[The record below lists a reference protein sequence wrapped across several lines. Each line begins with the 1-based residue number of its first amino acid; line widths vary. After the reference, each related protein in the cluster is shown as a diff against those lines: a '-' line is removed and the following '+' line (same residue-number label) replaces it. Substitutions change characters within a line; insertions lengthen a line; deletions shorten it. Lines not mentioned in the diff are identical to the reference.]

1 MRGMIA
7 LTLASSSSFAC
18 PWLHSGLLVAQIWQT
33 SLRPSQCHLSVQ
45 HVGQRNVSGIILL
58 SKLAGVN
65 CHTNTITISVHNIQ
79 LVSNTCNVNADM
91 DNMLLHIM
99 LCGFEERKKPAIHSG
114 DWAARITLTA
124 LETDQHALAGIR
136 EKTIREEWRTD
147 KKENVS
153 GSCLPI
159 Q

>member
-1 MRGMIA
+1 
-7 LTLASSSSFAC
+7 
-18 PWLHSGLLVAQIWQT
+18 
-33 SLRPSQCHLSVQ
+33 
-45 HVGQRNVSGIILL
+45 
-58 SKLAGVN
+58 
-65 CHTNTITISVHNIQ
+65 
-79 LVSNTCNVNADM
+79 
-91 DNMLLHIM
+91 MLLHIM
-99 LCGFEERKKPAIHSG
+99 LSGFEERKMPAVHSG
-114 DWAARITLTA
+114 DWAARIILTA